1 MPSSDNKQQ
10 QSKSKN
16 RKGKVEEE
24 DRACVLS
31 TEDPHDTYELVELLG
46 EGSYGA
52 VYKAVNRHDQSETAI
67 KILPAEE
74 DTTKLEIEIQFLIEM
89 SSEYVVS
96 FIEGFNFES
105 EIWVSTERIYCI
117 YIYIWS
123 GFMYICVM
131 F

>member
-1 MPSSDNKQQ
+1 MGEDNKKKHR
-10 QSKSKN
+10 STKKEKTTN
-16 RKGKVEEE
+16 
-24 DRACVLS
+24 VLS
-31 TEDPHDTYELVELLG
+31 TKDPHDTYELVELLG

-74 DTTKLEIEIQFLIEM
+74 DTTKLEIEIKFLIEM

-105 EIWVSTERIYCI
+105 EIWVSENDYCFNTLYNGRILRFGPFLSYDI
-117 YIYIWS
+117 
-123 GFMYICVM
+123 
-131 F
+131 

>member
-1 MPSSDNKQQ
+1 MDDGNHEK
-10 QSKSKN
+10 KK
-16 RKGKVEEE
+16 KGRRSTKKEEPKT
-24 DRACVLS
+24 VLS
-31 TEDPHDTYELVELLG
+31 TKDPHDTYELVELLG

-52 VYKAVNRHDQSETAI
+52 VYKSINRHDQSETAI

-105 EIWVSTERIYCI
+105 EIWVS
-117 YIYIWS
+117 
-123 GFMYICVM
+123 F
-131 F
+131 